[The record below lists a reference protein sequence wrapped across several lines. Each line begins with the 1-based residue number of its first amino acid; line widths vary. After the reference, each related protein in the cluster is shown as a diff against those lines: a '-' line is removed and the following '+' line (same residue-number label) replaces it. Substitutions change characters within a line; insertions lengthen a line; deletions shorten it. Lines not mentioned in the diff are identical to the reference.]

1 MSVLSV
7 SDFES
12 FGSFQ
17 ISHIQIRNHTNF
29 CEGEVSKGFVQCEDS
44 DIQETSKSIQDFRN

>member
-17 ISHIQIRNHTNF
+17 ISHIQIRNHNF
-29 CEGEVSKGFVQCEDS
+29 CEGEVSKGFVHCEDS
-44 DIQETSKSIQDFRN
+44 DIQGTSKSIQDFRN